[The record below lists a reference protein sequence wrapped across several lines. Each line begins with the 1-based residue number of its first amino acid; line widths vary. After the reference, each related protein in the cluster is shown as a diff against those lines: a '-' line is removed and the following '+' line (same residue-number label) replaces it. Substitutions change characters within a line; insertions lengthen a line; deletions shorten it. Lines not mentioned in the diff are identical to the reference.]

1 MTGEDIQLQQVHINR
16 LGVNSIEFDT
26 GTVELPLSP
35 GEERSFELVMINYGA
50 PTHVNLSVSDSLREN
65 ITMLEDNPYVR
76 HEEYIPIIA
85 RIPYGGRLYTRG
97 QVFVTV
103 GYGSRKA
110 GFEFNVGQP
119 GPDDANFTVDVDTS
133 LSTPRKS
140 SSRGHKGRGENW
152 GSQLPEISLQMV
164 RSVFEMASSR
174 SVYMVAAFVF
184 LMSVM
189 ILAMILLS
197 VDFGPF
203 FGFYPSVL
211 YSILLT
217 FLMAFL
223 MIRLPIFK

>member
-1 MTGEDIQLQQVHINR
+1 LQQVHINR

-26 GTVELPLSP
+26 SMVELPLSP

-85 RIPYGGRLYTRG
+85 RIPYGGRLYTKG

-110 GFEFNVGQP
+110 GFDFNIGMP

-133 LSTPRKS
+133 LSTPSKS
-140 SSRGHKGRGENW
+140 SSRGYKDSGENW
-152 GSQLPEISLQMV
+152 SSQLPEISLQMV
-164 RSVFEMASSR
+164 RSVFEVASSR

-189 ILAMILLS
+189 VMVMIFLS
-197 VDFGPF
+197 VDLGPF
-203 FGFYPSVL
+203 FGFYPSVF

-217 FLMAFL
+217 FLTAFL
-223 MIRLPIFK
+223 LIRLPIFK

>member
-1 MTGEDIQLQQVHINR
+1 MQQVHINR

-76 HEEYIPIIA
+76 HEEYVPIIA

-140 SSRGHKGRGENW
+140 SSHGRKDHGENW
-152 GSQLPEISLQMV
+152 SSQLPEISLQMV

-189 ILAMILLS
+189 IMAMILLS

-203 FGFYPSVL
+203 FGFYPSVF